1 VSRRGV
7 GRPPEE
13 ADSAPEDSLAPEEAD
28 NAPDDSLTPEELHA
42 KTMHGLRWTVIGRP
56 ATQVLLLGSMIVLA
70 RLVAPVEFGRFAVAA
85 IVGSLAGIPIA
96 GVGAALVQRR
106 TVTRE
111 HLQAGFALALLTGLA
126 LAALSLVAA
135 TTIVAPLVD
144 AKTAE
149 LVQIATPL
157 CLIVAVG
164 TVPSALLQRRLA
176 IRRLAVINFVG
187 ALVRVGASI
196 GMALAG
202 MGALAL
208 VLGVMAGE
216 LVEAGAMWIWAP
228 APPPR
233 LRRDATRELWGYG
246 RPASL
251 AAASW
256 VGFLNCDYAIVAARL
271 GALQAG
277 LYFRAYTMGVEYQK
291 KVSVVMTTV
300 GFPVLART
308 RDAGELSALRG
319 RMVRLLTTVLFPL
332 LVLLAVEAPVLIPW
346 LYGSRWDAA
355 IVPTQI
361 LALGGASTLVIDAA
375 GSTLMAS
382 GRPRALQGFG
392 WAHFGAY
399 GLAVLIVAPLGIV
412 AVAIAA
418 AVVHTL
424 FLLVAYVLLLHGSG
438 ERPLRRLWDDI
449 EPAVVCCAALAAVA
463 VPASLALNAAHV
475 EPVPYLAA
483 VSLLG
488 GGGYLLSLRI
498 FFPAAL
504 RSLQRFAG
512 RLLPRN
518 PLRGLTRRLA
528 PADTP

>member
-1 VSRRGV
+1 VRRRGV
-7 GRPPEE
+7 GRVPEG
-13 ADSAPEDSLAPEEAD
+13 ADSAPG
-28 NAPDDSLTPEELHA
+28 DSLTPEELQA
-42 KTMHGLRWTVIGRP
+42 KTLHGLRWTVIGRP

-70 RLVAPVEFGRFAVAA
+70 RLVPPVEFGRFAVAA
-85 IVGSLAGIPIA
+85 IVGSVAGIPIA

-106 TVTRE
+106 TVSRE

-126 LAALSLVAA
+126 LAALTLVAA

-149 LVQIATPL
+149 LVRLSAPL
-157 CLIVAVG
+157 CLIVAAG

-176 IRRLAVINFVG
+176 IRRLSVVNFIG
-187 ALVRVGASI
+187 ALVRVAASI
-196 GMALAG
+196 WMALAG
-202 MGALAL
+202 LGAFAL

-216 LVEAGAMWIWAP
+216 LLETCVMWAWAP
-228 APPPR
+228 APAPR
-233 LRRDATRELWGYG
+233 LRRGPTRELWSYG

-277 LYFRAYTMGVEYQK
+277 LYFRAYTIGVEYQK

-308 RDAGELSALRG
+308 RDAGELAVLRA

-346 LYGSRWDAA
+346 LYGHRWEAA
-355 IVPTQI
+355 VVPTQI

-382 GRPRALQGFG
+382 GRPRALLGFG

-412 AVAIAA
+412 AVALAA

-424 FLLVAYVLLLHGSG
+424 FLLVAYVLLMHGSR

-463 VPASLALNAAHV
+463 VPASLALTDARVA
-475 EPVPYLAA
+475 PVPYLAV

-488 GGGYLLSLRI
+488 GAGYLLSLRI
-498 FFPAAL
+498 CFPASLQSL
-504 RSLQRFAG
+504 RSFAG
-512 RLLPRN
+512 RLMPRN
-518 PLRGLTRRLA
+518 PLRGVTQRLA
-528 PADTP
+528 PADTR